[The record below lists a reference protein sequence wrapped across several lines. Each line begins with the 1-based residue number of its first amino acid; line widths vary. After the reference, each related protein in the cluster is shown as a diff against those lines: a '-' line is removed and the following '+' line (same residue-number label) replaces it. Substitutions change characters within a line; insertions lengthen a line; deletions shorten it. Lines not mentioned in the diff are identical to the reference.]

1 MISAIA
7 PSLPPPVQLWSNFCN
22 KACCWEVANKVA
34 RRNCWPCT
42 TAWKNSLVSILT
54 ENVERNAQI
63 KQFYDQPD
71 TSSLGLIVNN
81 QLNVT
86 GGENEAV
93 GGRYGVV
100 ASSSLGN
107 WSQAMNLQLSRIGGT
122 ATTLYHAIHELYT
135 QRELE
140 GNFVRLG
147 YFTPG
152 SNGLTRQIRSFGANP
167 DTAMGLMY
175 GSSDSLVI
183 NNPKP
188 SVYPVYVTAS
198 RQASVEIYRAGLLI
212 NTQPVAAGLQTL
224 DTRPLPGG
232 IYEVEV
238 RLIEDGLTTST
249 TQELIYKPNNWRN
262 LDERWRYNTF
272 VGRESKLLSNWDEQS
287 SGFLTYGAGLN
298 Y

>member
-1 MISAIA
+1 M
-7 PSLPPPVQLWSNFCN
+7 
-22 KACCWEVANKVA
+22 
-34 RRNCWPCT
+34 
-42 TAWKNSLVSILT
+42 SILT

-224 DTRPLPGG
+224 DSRGCS
-232 IYEVEV
+232 
-238 RLIEDGLTTST
+238 R
-249 TQELIYKPNNWRN
+249 Q
-262 LDERWRYNTF
+262 
-272 VGRESKLLSNWDEQS
+272 
-287 SGFLTYGAGLN
+287 
-298 Y
+298 

>member
-1 MISAIA
+1 M
-7 PSLPPPVQLWSNFCN
+7 
-22 KACCWEVANKVA
+22 
-34 RRNCWPCT
+34 
-42 TAWKNSLVSILT
+42 SILT

-152 SNGLTRQIRSFGANP
+152 SNGLTRRSARSAPTPTPPWG
-167 DTAMGLMY
+167 
-175 GSSDSLVI
+175 
-183 NNPKP
+183 
-188 SVYPVYVTAS
+188 
-198 RQASVEIYRAGLLI
+198 
-212 NTQPVAAGLQTL
+212 
-224 DTRPLPGG
+224 
-232 IYEVEV
+232 
-238 RLIEDGLTTST
+238 
-249 TQELIYKPNNWRN
+249 
-262 LDERWRYNTF
+262 
-272 VGRESKLLSNWDEQS
+272 
-287 SGFLTYGAGLN
+287 
-298 Y
+298 